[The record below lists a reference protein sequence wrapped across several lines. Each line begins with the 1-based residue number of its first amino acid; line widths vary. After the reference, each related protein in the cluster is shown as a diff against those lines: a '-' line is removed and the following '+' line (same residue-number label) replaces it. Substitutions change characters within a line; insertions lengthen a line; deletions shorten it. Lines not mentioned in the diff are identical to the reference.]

1 MLTCACLDPLRSTA
15 TVTYVV
21 IVQHPHQ
28 PAEKIDGHA
37 IAVPV
42 QKSGSWPSD
51 QMIAVVPVFNHVATV
66 GAVVSGLR
74 ALGAH
79 VLVVDDGSSDGSGDA
94 ARAAGGEVITHSVN
108 QGKGVALRK
117 AFAHATEAGY
127 RQALT
132 CDADG
137 QHPIPEAARLAAI
150 ANDDTTIY
158 IGERQMA
165 HAPASSR
172 IGRWW
177 SNIWCWIACGVWVG
191 DSQSGLRV
199 YPLPATGELAGNARR
214 YSYEVEV
221 LVRGVWA
228 GLLVHPIP
236 VAVEYPPD
244 RISHFHKLKDNWRT
258 ACTFARLVTRRLWP
272 QRHRILVARPTLTL
286 RQRLRAILTS
296 GLEPWS
302 AGAACALGAAIG
314 VAPIP
319 GLQFGMAAFL
329 SWRLRLNIPLVMLCS
344 NLSFGP
350 LLFVWGAISS
360 SLGVWLRTGAPL
372 WESYHTIFAEFQA
385 KGTSISGINQLMMTF
400 IGDWFL
406 GSVIVVPVVAIIAG
420 AMGYFIFRTVR
431 R

>member
-1 MLTCACLDPLRSTA
+1 
-15 TVTYVV
+15 
-21 IVQHPHQ
+21 
-28 PAEKIDGHA
+28 
-37 IAVPV
+37 
-42 QKSGSWPSD
+42 
-51 QMIAVVPVFNHVATV
+51 
-66 GAVVSGLR
+66 
-74 ALGAH
+74 
-79 VLVVDDGSSDGSGDA
+79 
-94 ARAAGGEVITHSVN
+94 
-108 QGKGVALRK
+108 
-117 AFAHATEAGY
+117 
-127 RQALT
+127 LT

-137 QHPIPEAARLAAI
+137 QHPIPEAARLAAV
-150 ANDDTTIY
+150 ASDDTTIY

-177 SNIWCWIACGVWVG
+177 SNIWCWVACGVWVG

-244 RISHFHKLKDNWRT
+244 RISHFHKLRDNWRT

-385 KGTSISGINQLMMTF
+385 KGTSISGINQLMLTF

-406 GSVIVVPVVAIIAG
+406 GSMIVVPVVALSAG
-420 AMGYFIFRTVR
+420 AMGYFIFLTVR